1 MKKNICRMIA
11 MTVVLLICAMA
22 AGCDPRAYGEFYT
35 LDEAYELGLLT
46 REELMSIA
54 YYYNFGTRYNEEVMG
69 EDYVPIPKAPEAL
82 SKRTADRISSTA
94 AYEYRFDH
102 PAEEAEPEGFPII
115 EYYGT
120 YGDCVAV
127 MLGFLYGGFFPV
139 AGKVFVADIA
149 FYYLDTNR
157 IKIWKEF

>member
-1 MKKNICRMIA
+1 MNEMDRKWTDRLRSRM
-11 MTVVLLICAMA
+11 
-22 AGCDPRAYGEFYT
+22 
-35 LDEAYELGLLT
+35 LDY
-46 REELMSIA
+46 
-54 YYYNFGTRYNEEVMG
+54 
-69 EDYVPIPKAPEAL
+69 
-82 SKRTADRISSTA
+82 
-94 AYEYRFDH
+94 
-102 PAEEAEPEGFPII
+102 EEAEPEGFPII

-149 FYYLDTNR
+149 FYFLDTNR

>member
-1 MKKNICRMIA
+1 MAGMLRSVQVAVFCPPA
-11 MTVVLLICAMA
+11 VVSF
-22 AGCDPRAYGEFYT
+22 GE
-35 LDEAYELGLLT
+35 
-46 REELMSIA
+46 
-54 YYYNFGTRYNEEVMG
+54 
-69 EDYVPIPKAPEAL
+69 PEAL